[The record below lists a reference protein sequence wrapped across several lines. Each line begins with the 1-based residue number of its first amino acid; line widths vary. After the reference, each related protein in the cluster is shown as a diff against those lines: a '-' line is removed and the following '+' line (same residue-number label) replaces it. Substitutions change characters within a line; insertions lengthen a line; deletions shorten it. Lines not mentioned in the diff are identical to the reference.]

1 MYANAS
7 ALVGTTA
14 VVNVRYG
21 SYLHLTCE
29 GHAPLRWSNYEQVSE
44 DREVFTSLTNNN
56 KEQTSLLLYRN
67 AKTSHSNIRCS
78 TGNASCFDYSV
89 TVFSKSMHAV
99 CEKDYH

>member
-99 CEKDYH
+99 CEKECH